1 MNFFIS
7 SSTAILSLAIVSL
20 SGCSEANVKTAST
33 EIKTAAENTDKKA
46 SGFDYVSMEGFSHD
60 MAKFVGLEEGESFAV
75 SERKI
80 NAVFK
85 AYEGHAE
92 PQDINMDAAIVEAGW
107 KQVLVTQD
115 GLMDGT
121 VTGQQLLAVFDDEKN
136 LISYGMRIK
145 CHTETGSTDWQ
156 ISICE

>member
-20 SGCSEANVKTAST
+20 SGCSEANVKT
-33 EIKTAAENTDKKA
+33 A

-145 CHTETGSTDWQ
+145 CHTETGATDWQ